1 MRTISFT
8 ITGQRITG
16 TAISDLVGN
25 TKNYVEASFTFSSEW
40 EGFFKIAIFTANGKQ
55 YPAIL
60 ENNKCMVPDV
70 AMSGDYMDVGVMAG
84 YNGTT
89 LSTDTFR
96 VRIEESVRTKPP
108 YDLITMFDGLSDNI
122 ADLQAEDDV
131 LDAKIDLKQ
140 AKLLETPIEI
150 DGVEYATV
158 EAVLIALCAHAGSF
172 DSALSSTSEKA
183 VQNKVVKAAMD
194 EKQGKTLDN
203 SITIDGSTYTTVE
216 TALVAILAHIPA
228 VDSTLSGSSTNPIQ
242 NKAVYEALALK
253 QDKSL
258 ETPVTVGGESRTT
271 VQAAFSAIAAALA
284 QTQTIDTSLD
294 TSSTNP
300 VQNKAIA
307 EAVNL
312 KQGKALDTAI
322 TVNGTQYTTLESA
335 LGAINTLLAGH
346 IATEVVSTNGVH
358 HFRKDPNSNDLQ
370 YYDEQTETWI
380 TISTGGGGGTVTVDT
395 ALSTTSTNPVQNKV
409 LTNYM
414 YDNLQPKTMSS
425 PITVG
430 DVQYTTV
437 ETAIAAIIGAIP
449 TVDAAL
455 DASSTNAIQNKAVHA
470 GLAAKVT
477 SALSSALTID
487 GVSKSTVEDALTA
500 LAGHTGNS
508 VLSAAGI
515 HNIRY
520 YNSKLQGYNTTTGQW
535 SDIVAGGSGDEER
548 LDAIDQNI
556 LALTLALSI
565 YQQAEVEGMANN
577 IVVEVFDDTS
587 GYVLVKGAFD
597 STNHQVYA

>member
-8 ITGQRITG
+8 INGQRITG
-16 TAISDLVGN
+16 STISNLVGN
-25 TKNYVEASFTFSSEW
+25 TKNYVEASFSFSSEW
-40 EGFFKIAIFTANGKQ
+40 DGFFKVAIFTANSKQ

-60 ENNKCMVPDV
+60 QNNKCMVPDI
-70 AMSGDYMDVGVMAG
+70 AMSGEYMDVGVMAG
-84 YNGTT
+84 LSGTT

-108 YDLITMFDGLSDNI
+108 YDLITMFDGLSDAI
-122 ADLQAEDDV
+122 ADLQTEDEL
-131 LDAKIDLKQ
+131 LDSKIDLKQ
-140 AKLLETPIEI
+140 AKLLENPIVI

-158 EAVLIALCAHAGSF
+158 EAALIALCSHAGSF
-172 DSALSSTSEKA
+172 DSALSSTSENA

-194 EKQGKTLDN
+194 EKQGKDLEN
-203 SITIDGSTYTTVE
+203 SITIDGTTYTTVE

-228 VDSTLSGSSTNPIQ
+228 VDSVLSGSSTNPIQ
-242 NKAVYEALALK
+242 NKAVYDGLTLK
-253 QDKSL
+253 QDKTL
-258 ETPVTVGGESRTT
+258 ETPVTVGEETLTT
-271 VQAAFSAIAAALA
+271 VQAALAAIALALA
-284 QTQTIDTSLD
+284 QTQTIDTTLN

-312 KQGKALDTAI
+312 KQGKTLDTAI

-335 LGAINTLLAGH
+335 LAAINTLLAGH

-370 YYDEQTETWI
+370 YYDEQSGTWI

-414 YDNLQPKTMSS
+414 YDNLQAKTMSS
-425 PITVG
+425 PVTIEG
-430 DVQYTTV
+430 VQYTTV
-437 ETAIAAIIGAIP
+437 ETAIAALIGAIP
-449 TVDAAL
+449 TVDSAL
-455 DASSTNAIQNKAVHA
+455 DATSTNAIQNKAVYA
-470 GLAAKVT
+470 GLAAKVA
-477 SALSSALTID
+477 SALATALTID
-487 GVSKSTVEDALTA
+487 GVSKSTVEDTLTA
-500 LAGHTGNS
+500 LAGHTAKS

-515 HNIRY
+515 HNLRY
-520 YNSKLQGYNTTTGQW
+520 YNSKLQGNDGSHW
-535 SDIVAGGSGDEER
+535 FDIATGGSGADEER
-548 LDAIDQNI
+548 LDAIDQDI

-565 YQQAEVEGMANN
+565 YQQAEVEGMSDN
-577 IVVEVFDDTS
+577 IVVEVFNDTS
-587 GYVLVKGAFD
+587 GYILVKGAFD

>member
-108 YDLITMFDGLSDNI
+108 YDLITMFDGLSDDI

-150 DGVEYATV
+150 DGV
-158 EAVLIALCAHAGSF
+158 
-172 DSALSSTSEKA
+172 
-183 VQNKVVKAAMD
+183 
-194 EKQGKTLDN
+194 
-203 SITIDGSTYTTVE
+203 
-216 TALVAILAHIPA
+216 
-228 VDSTLSGSSTNPIQ
+228 
-242 NKAVYEALALK
+242 
-253 QDKSL
+253 
-258 ETPVTVGGESRTT
+258 
-271 VQAAFSAIAAALA
+271 
-284 QTQTIDTSLD
+284 
-294 TSSTNP
+294 
-300 VQNKAIA
+300 
-307 EAVNL
+307 
-312 KQGKALDTAI
+312 
-322 TVNGTQYTTLESA
+322 
-335 LGAINTLLAGH
+335 
-346 IATEVVSTNGVH
+346 
-358 HFRKDPNSNDLQ
+358 
-370 YYDEQTETWI
+370 
-380 TISTGGGGGTVTVDT
+380 
-395 ALSTTSTNPVQNKV
+395 
-409 LTNYM
+409 
-414 YDNLQPKTMSS
+414 
-425 PITVG
+425 
-430 DVQYTTV
+430 QYTTV
-437 ETAIAAIIGAIP
+437 ETAIAAIIEAIP
-449 TVDAAL
+449 TVDATL
-455 DASSTNAIQNKAVHA
+455 DASSTNAIQNKAVYA
-470 GLAAKVT
+470 GLAAKVA
-477 SALSSALTID
+477 SALATALTID
-487 GVSKSTVEDALTA
+487 GVSKSTVEGALTA

-515 HNIRY
+515 HNLRY

-535 SDIVAGGSGDEER
+535 SDIVAGGGGDEER

>member
-8 ITGQRITG
+8 INGQRITG
-16 TAISDLVGN
+16 STISDLVGN
-25 TKNYVEASFTFSSEW
+25 TKNYVEASFSFSSEW
-40 EGFFKIAIFTANGKQ
+40 DGFFKVAIFTANSKQ
-55 YPAIL
+55 YPAIIQ
-60 ENNKCMVPDV
+60 NNKCMVPDI
-70 AMSGDYMDVGVMAG
+70 AMSGEYMDVGVLAG
-84 YNGTT
+84 LSGTT

-108 YDLITMFDGLSDNI
+108 YDLITMFDGLSDAI
-122 ADLQAEDDV
+122 ADLQTEDEL
-131 LDAKIDLKQ
+131 LDSKISLKQ
-140 AKLLETPIEI
+140 AKLLENPIVI

-158 EAVLIALCAHAGSF
+158 EAALIALCAHAGSF
-172 DSALSSTSEKA
+172 DSTLSSTSENA

-194 EKQGKTLDN
+194 EKQGKDLEN
-203 SITIDGSTYTTVE
+203 SITIDGTTYTTVE

-228 VDSTLSGSSTNPIQ
+228 VDSVLSGSSTNPIQ
-242 NKAVYEALALK
+242 NKAVYDGLALK
-253 QDKSL
+253 QDKTL
-258 ETPVTVGGESRTT
+258 ETPVTVGEETLTT
-271 VQAAFSAIAAALA
+271 VQTALAAIALALA
-284 QTQTIDTSLD
+284 QTQTIDTTLD

-307 EAVNL
+307 EAVNA
-312 KQGKALDTAI
+312 KQGKTLDTAI

-335 LGAINTLLAGH
+335 LAAINTLLAGH

-370 YYDEQTETWI
+370 YYDEQSGTWI

-414 YDNLQPKTMSS
+414 YDNLQAKTMSS
-425 PITVG
+425 PVTIEG
-430 DVQYTTV
+430 VQYTTV
-437 ETAIAAIIGAIP
+437 ETAIAALIGAIP
-449 TVDAAL
+449 TVDSAL
-455 DASSTNAIQNKAVHA
+455 DASSTNAIQNKAVYV
-470 GLAAKVT
+470 GLAAKVA
-477 SALSSALTID
+477 SALATALTID

-500 LAGHTGNS
+500 LAGHTAKS

-515 HNIRY
+515 HNLRY
-520 YNSKLQGYNTTTGQW
+520 YNSKLQGNDGSQWFDITT
-535 SDIVAGGSGDEER
+535 GGSGADEER

-565 YQQAEVEGMANN
+565 YQQSEVEGMSDN

-587 GYVLVKGAFD
+587 GYILAKGAFD

>member
-8 ITGQRITG
+8 ITGQGITG

-108 YDLITMFDGLSDNI
+108 YDLITMFDGLSDDI

-158 EAVLIALCAHAGSF
+158 EAALIASCAHAGSF
-172 DSALSSTSEKA
+172 DSALSSTSENA

-216 TALVAILAHIPA
+216 TA
-228 VDSTLSGSSTNPIQ
+228 
-242 NKAVYEALALK
+242 
-253 QDKSL
+253 
-258 ETPVTVGGESRTT
+258 
-271 VQAAFSAIAAALA
+271 
-284 QTQTIDTSLD
+284 
-294 TSSTNP
+294 
-300 VQNKAIA
+300 
-307 EAVNL
+307 
-312 KQGKALDTAI
+312 
-322 TVNGTQYTTLESA
+322 
-335 LGAINTLLAGH
+335 
-346 IATEVVSTNGVH
+346 
-358 HFRKDPNSNDLQ
+358 
-370 YYDEQTETWI
+370 
-380 TISTGGGGGTVTVDT
+380 
-395 ALSTTSTNPVQNKV
+395 
-409 LTNYM
+409 
-414 YDNLQPKTMSS
+414 
-425 PITVG
+425 
-430 DVQYTTV
+430 
-437 ETAIAAIIGAIP
+437 IAAIIGAIP
-449 TVDAAL
+449 TVDATL
-455 DASSTNAIQNKAVHA
+455 DASSTNAIQNKAVYA

-487 GVSKSTVEDALTA
+487 GVSKTSVEDALTA

>member
-8 ITGQRITG
+8 INGQRITG
-16 TAISDLVGN
+16 STISDLVGN
-25 TKNYVEASFTFSSEW
+25 TKNYVEASFSFSSEW
-40 EGFFKIAIFTANGKQ
+40 DGFFKVAIFTANSKQ

-60 ENNKCMVPDV
+60 QNNKCMVPDI
-70 AMSGDYMDVGVMAG
+70 AMSGEYMDVGVMAG
-84 YNGTT
+84 LSGTT

-108 YDLITMFDGLSDNI
+108 YDLITMFDGLSDAI
-122 ADLQAEDDV
+122 ADLQTEDEL
-131 LDAKIDLKQ
+131 LDSKIDLKQ
-140 AKLLETPIEI
+140 AKLLENPIVI

-158 EAVLIALCAHAGSF
+158 EAALIALCAHAGSF
-172 DSALSSTSEKA
+172 DSALSSTSENA

-194 EKQGKTLDN
+194 EKQGKDLEN
-203 SITIDGSTYTTVE
+203 SITIDGTTYTTVE

-228 VDSTLSGSSTNPIQ
+228 VDSVLSGSSTNPIQ
-242 NKAVYEALALK
+242 NKAVYDGLALK
-253 QDKSL
+253 QDKTL
-258 ETPVTVGGESRTT
+258 ETPVTVGEETLTT
-271 VQAAFSAIAAALA
+271 VQAALAAIALALA
-284 QTQTIDTSLD
+284 QTQTVDTALD

-312 KQGKALDTAI
+312 KQGKTLDTAI

-335 LGAINTLLAGH
+335 LAAINTLLAGH

-370 YYDEQTETWI
+370 YYDEQSGTWI

-414 YDNLQPKTMSS
+414 YDNLQAKTMSS
-425 PITVG
+425 PVTIEG
-430 DVQYTTV
+430 VQYTTV
-437 ETAIAAIIGAIP
+437 ETAIAALIGAIP
-449 TVDAAL
+449 TVDSAL
-455 DASSTNAIQNKAVHA
+455 DATSANAIQNKAVYA
-470 GLAAKVT
+470 GLAAKVA
-477 SALSSALTID
+477 SALATALTID

-500 LAGHTGNS
+500 LAGHTAKS

-520 YNSKLQGYNTTTGQW
+520 YNSKLQGNDGSQWFDITTG
-535 SDIVAGGSGDEER
+535 GSEADEER

-565 YQQAEVEGMANN
+565 YQQSEVEGMSDN

-587 GYVLVKGAFD
+587 GYILVKGAFD

>member
-8 ITGQRITG
+8 INGQRITG
-16 TAISDLVGN
+16 STISDLVGN
-25 TKNYVEASFTFSSEW
+25 TKNYVEASFSFSSEW
-40 EGFFKIAIFTANGKQ
+40 DGFFKVAIFTANSKQ

-60 ENNKCMVPDV
+60 QNNKCMVPDI
-70 AMSGDYMDVGVMAG
+70 AMSGEYMDVGVMAG
-84 YNGTT
+84 LSGTT

-108 YDLITMFDGLSDNI
+108 YDLITMFDGLSDAI
-122 ADLQAEDDV
+122 ADLQTEDEL
-131 LDAKIDLKQ
+131 LDSKISLKQ
-140 AKLLETPIEI
+140 AKLLENPIVI

-158 EAVLIALCAHAGSF
+158 EAALIALCAHAGSF
-172 DSALSSTSEKA
+172 DSALSSTSENA

-194 EKQGKTLDN
+194 EKQGKDLEN
-203 SITIDGSTYTTVE
+203 SITIDGTTYTTVE

-228 VDSTLSGSSTNPIQ
+228 VDSVLSGSSTNPIQ
-242 NKAVYEALALK
+242 NKAVYDGLALK
-253 QDKSL
+253 QDKTL
-258 ETPVTVGGESRTT
+258 ETPVTVGEETLTT
-271 VQAAFSAIAAALA
+271 VQAALAAIALALA
-284 QTQTIDTSLD
+284 QTQTIDTTLD

-307 EAVNL
+307 EAVNA

-335 LGAINTLLAGH
+335 LAAINTLLAGH

-370 YYDEQTETWI
+370 YYDEQSETWI

-414 YDNLQPKTMSS
+414 YDNLQAKTMSS
-425 PITVG
+425 PVTIEG
-430 DVQYTTV
+430 VQYTTV
-437 ETAIAAIIGAIP
+437 ETAIAALIGAIP
-449 TVDAAL
+449 TVDSTL
-455 DASSTNAIQNKAVHA
+455 DATSTNAIQNKAVYA
-470 GLAAKVT
+470 GLAAKVASVLAT
-477 SALSSALTID
+477 ALTID
-487 GVSKSTVEDALTA
+487 GVSESTVEDALTA
-500 LAGHTGNS
+500 LAGHTAKS

-515 HNIRY
+515 HNLRY
-520 YNSKLQGYNTTTGQW
+520 YNSKLQGNDGSQWFDITT
-535 SDIVAGGSGDEER
+535 GGSGADEER
-548 LDAIDQNI
+548 LDAIDQDI

-565 YQQAEVEGMANN
+565 YQQAEVEGMSDN
-577 IVVEVFDDTS
+577 IVVEVFNDTS
-587 GYVLVKGAFD
+587 GYILVKGAFD

>member
-8 ITGQRITG
+8 INGQRITG
-16 TAISDLVGN
+16 STISDLVGN
-25 TKNYVEASFTFSSEW
+25 TKNYVEASFSFSSEW
-40 EGFFKIAIFTANGKQ
+40 DGFFKVAIFTANSKQ

-60 ENNKCMVPDV
+60 QNNKCMVPDI
-70 AMSGDYMDVGVMAG
+70 AMSGEYMDVGVMAG
-84 YNGTT
+84 LSGTT

-108 YDLITMFDGLSDNI
+108 YDLITMFDGLSDAI
-122 ADLQAEDDV
+122 ADLQTEDEL
-131 LDAKIDLKQ
+131 LDSKIDLKQ
-140 AKLLETPIEI
+140 AKILENPIVI

-158 EAVLIALCAHAGSF
+158 EAALIALCAHAGSF
-172 DSALSSTSEKA
+172 DSALSSTSENA

-194 EKQGKTLDN
+194 EKQGKDLEN
-203 SITIDGSTYTTVE
+203 SITIDGTTYTTVE

-228 VDSTLSGSSTNPIQ
+228 VDSVLSGSSTNPIQ
-242 NKAVYEALALK
+242 NKAVYDGLALK
-253 QDKSL
+253 QDKTL
-258 ETPVTVGGESRTT
+258 ETPVTVGEETLTT
-271 VQAAFSAIAAALA
+271 VQAALAAIALALA
-284 QTQTIDTSLD
+284 QTQTIDTALD

-307 EAVNL
+307 EAVNA
-312 KQGKALDTAI
+312 KQGKTLDTAI
-322 TVNGTQYTTLESA
+322 TVNGTQYTTLESTLA
-335 LGAINTLLAGH
+335 AINTLLAGH

-370 YYDEQTETWI
+370 YYDEQSGTWI

-414 YDNLQPKTMSS
+414 YDNLQAKTMSS
-425 PITVG
+425 PVTIEG
-430 DVQYTTV
+430 VQYTTV
-437 ETAIAAIIGAIP
+437 ETAIAALIGAIP
-449 TVDAAL
+449 TVDSTL
-455 DASSTNAIQNKAVHA
+455 DATSTNAIQNKAVYA
-470 GLAAKVT
+470 GLAAKVA
-477 SALSSALTID
+477 SALATALTID

-500 LAGHTGNS
+500 LADHTAKS

-515 HNIRY
+515 HDLRY
-520 YNSKLQGYNTTTGQW
+520 YNSKLQGNDGSHW
-535 SDIVAGGSGDEER
+535 FDIATGGSGADEER
-548 LDAIDQNI
+548 LDAIDQDI

-565 YQQAEVEGMANN
+565 YQQAEVEGMSGN
-577 IVVEVFDDTS
+577 IVVEVFNDTS
-587 GYVLVKGAFD
+587 GYILVKGAFD

>member
-8 ITGQRITG
+8 INGQRITG
-16 TAISDLVGN
+16 STISDLVGN
-25 TKNYVEASFTFSSEW
+25 TKNYVEASFSFSSEW
-40 EGFFKIAIFTANGKQ
+40 DGFFKVAIFTANSKQ

-60 ENNKCMVPDV
+60 QNNKCMVPDI
-70 AMSGDYMDVGVMAG
+70 AMSGEYMDVGVMAG
-84 YNGTT
+84 LSGTT

-108 YDLITMFDGLSDNI
+108 YDLITMFDGLSDAI
-122 ADLQAEDDV
+122 ADLQTEDEL
-131 LDAKIDLKQ
+131 LDSKISLKQ
-140 AKLLETPIEI
+140 AKLLENPIVI

-158 EAVLIALCAHAGSF
+158 EAALIALCAHAGSF
-172 DSALSSTSEKA
+172 DSALSSTSENA

-194 EKQGKTLDN
+194 EKQGKDLEN
-203 SITIDGSTYTTVE
+203 SITIDGTTYTTVE

-228 VDSTLSGSSTNPIQ
+228 VDSVLSGSSTNPIQ
-242 NKAVYEALALK
+242 NKAVYDGLALK
-253 QDKSL
+253 QDKTL
-258 ETPVTVGGESRTT
+258 ETPVTVGEETLTT
-271 VQAAFSAIAAALA
+271 VQAALAAIALALA
-284 QTQTIDTSLD
+284 QTQTIDTTLD

-307 EAVNL
+307 EAVNA
-312 KQGKALDTAI
+312 KQGKTLDTAI
-322 TVNGTQYTTLESA
+322 TVNGTQYTTLEGA
-335 LGAINTLLAGH
+335 LAAINTLLAGH

-370 YYDEQTETWI
+370 YYDEQSGTWI

-414 YDNLQPKTMSS
+414 YDNLQAKTMSS
-425 PITVG
+425 PVTIEG
-430 DVQYTTV
+430 VQYTTV
-437 ETAIAAIIGAIP
+437 ETAIAALIGAIP
-449 TVDAAL
+449 TVDSAL
-455 DASSTNAIQNKAVHA
+455 DATSTNAIQNKAVYA
-470 GLAAKVT
+470 GLAAKVA
-477 SALSSALTID
+477 SALATALTID

-500 LAGHTGNS
+500 LADHTAKS

-515 HNIRY
+515 HDLRY
-520 YNSKLQGYNTTTGQW
+520 YNSKLQGNDGSQWFDITT
-535 SDIVAGGSGDEER
+535 GGSGEDEER

-565 YQQAEVEGMANN
+565 YQRSEVEGMSDN

-587 GYVLVKGAFD
+587 GYILVKGAFD

>member
-108 YDLITMFDGLSDNI
+108 YDLITMFDGLSDDI

-150 DGVEYATV
+150 DGVEYATI
-158 EAVLIALCAHAGSF
+158 EAALIALCAHAGSF
-172 DSALSSTSEKA
+172 DSALSSTSENA

-228 VDSTLSGSSTNPIQ
+228 VDSTLNGSSTNPIQ
-242 NKAVYEALALK
+242 NKAVYEALTLK

-370 YYDEQTETWI
+370 YYDEQTGTWI
-380 TISTGGGGGTVTVDT
+380 TISTGGGGTVTVDT

-409 LTNYM
+409 LTNYI

-430 DVQYTTV
+430 
-437 ETAIAAIIGAIP
+437 
-449 TVDAAL
+449 
-455 DASSTNAIQNKAVHA
+455 
-470 GLAAKVT
+470 
-477 SALSSALTID
+477 
-487 GVSKSTVEDALTA
+487 GVSKSTVEEALTA

-515 HNIRY
+515 HNLRY